1 MIKKVIYFIIVM
13 LIIFIGLLYWST
25 SSTNQTFKTSQLV
38 NIDNVNT
45 IDFHNLDSVLVAAS
59 ALYKADEIKKL
70 FQGEQ
75 YRAAWSTPIKAPVL
89 FLDTLFG
96 GVTITKEG
104 GGKQTH
110 SLKLE
115 TKNGIELTLR
125 GVNKDPKQLIPDLA
139 KTLGLENI
147 IVDGISAQHP
157 YSAILAAELA
167 NKVAII
173 NTKPK
178 VVFLPK
184 QRLLGEYNNKYG
196 NRLFLL
202 EYETESKTN
211 WTDLNNVS
219 EIVDTKKL
227 QELKLSNTN
236 IVFIDKPA
244 LIRARLFDLL
254 IGDWDRHTK
263 QWGWALQQT
272 DQTYTAIPI
281 AGDRD
286 NAFINLEGI
295 IPSILSN
302 ENLVKELRP
311 FDNEI
316 DFMPGLVYPFDQ
328 YFLLNTEENL
338 FIQEAK
344 QLQLLLND
352 EALLQALKV
361 WPTQFSNIDGE
372 EIISKIKSR
381 RDNLV
386 SYAKL
391 FKTTIDNKGLV
402 TQRLK
407 GSEDLRLPEQLQ
419 ACFECYT
426 TD

>member
-1 MIKKVIYFIIVM
+1 MLKKVIYFLIVI
-13 LIIFIGLLYWST
+13 LVLFIGMVYWST
-25 SSTNQTFKTSQLV
+25 SSTDQTFKTSQLV
-38 NIDNVNT
+38 NIDNVNA
-45 IDFHNLDSVLVAAS
+45 INFHDLDSVLVAAS
-59 ALYKADEIKKL
+59 ALYKADEIKIL

-75 YRAAWSTPIKAPVL
+75 YRAAWATPIKAPVL

-115 TKNGIELTLR
+115 TKEGVELTLR
-125 GVNKDPKQLIPDLA
+125 GINKDPKPLIPEFV

-167 NKVAII
+167 NKSAII

-184 QRLLGEYNNKYG
+184 QPLLGDYNNKYG

-211 WTDLNNVS
+211 WTNLSNVS
-219 EIVDTKKL
+219 EIVDTKNL

-236 IVFIDKPA
+236 NIFIDKSA

-254 IGDWDRHTK
+254 VGDWDRHTK
-263 QWGWALQQT
+263 QWGWAIQQT

-302 ENLVKELRP
+302 ENVVEQLRP
-311 FDNEI
+311 FDYEI

-352 EALLQALKV
+352 EALLKALKV
-361 WPTQFSNIDGE
+361 WPSQILDIDGE
-372 EIISKIKSR
+372 EIISKIKTR

-391 FKTTIDNKGLV
+391 FKTTIDKKGLV

-407 GSEDLRLPEQLQ
+407 GSEDLNLPEQLQ

-426 TD
+426 KY